1 MQDLTTAGQ
10 HTLSDAA
17 TKHGFS
23 EDAAGA
29 VLRALQKGN
38 GMAQFNHPE
47 LGGMGQWSSGMVM
60 IGDMGNSGLKSR
72 VDALCH
78 DLADALNHGG
88 VFHEAANTTNT
99 AGAESPRAGTS
110 GNWWPSELGSP
121 SSSGAQN
128 DMRYAVFPAAHRIAV
143 QSGGRV
149 TVYDSGAHAIHGVSQ
164 AQGGSQ
170 TLVFSSQQGQVST
183 ADLPVVKS

>member
-10 HTLSDAA
+10 HILSDAA
-17 TKHGFS
+17 TKLGFS
-23 EDAAGA
+23 EDAAAA
-29 VLRALQKGN
+29 VLQALRKGN

-60 IGDMGNSGLKSR
+60 IGDMGNNGLKSR
-72 VDALCH
+72 VGALCR
-78 DLADALNHGG
+78 DLADALKHGG
-88 VFHEAANTTNT
+88 VFHEAASSADT
-99 AGAESPRAGTS
+99 SPS
-110 GNWWPSELGSP
+110 GSWWPSELGSP
-121 SSSGAQN
+121 GSSGAQN

-143 QSGGRV
+143 QSGG
-149 TVYDSGAHAIHGVSQ
+149 TITLYDSGEHAIQGVSQ
-164 AQGGSQ
+164 AQGTSQ

>member
-29 VLRALQKGN
+29 VLLALRKGN

-60 IGDMGNSGLKSR
+60 IGDMGNNGLKSR

-78 DLADALNHGG
+78 DLAEALNHGG
-88 VFHEAANTTNT
+88 VFHDAAD
-99 AGAESPRAGTS
+99 AESPPAGAS

-121 SSSGAQN
+121 GSSGAQN
-128 DMRYAVFPAAHRIAV
+128 DMRYAVFPSAHRIAV
-143 QSGGRV
+143 RSGGKV
-149 TVYDSGAHAIHGVSQ
+149 TVYDSGEHAIHGVSQ

>member
-10 HTLSDAA
+10 HLLSDAA
-17 TKHGFS
+17 TKHGFT

-29 VLRALQKGN
+29 VLRALRKGN

-60 IGDMGNSGLKSR
+60 IGDMGNNALKSR

-78 DLADALNHGG
+78 HLAEALNHGG
-88 VFHEAANTTNT
+88 VFHEAAKT
-99 AGAESPRAGTS
+99 PQAGTPA
-110 GNWWPSELGSP
+110 NWWPADLGSP

-128 DMRYAVFPAAHRIAV
+128 DMRYAVFPTARRVAV
-143 QSGGRV
+143 QAGGKV
-149 TVYDSGAHAIHGVSQ
+149 TVYDTGEHAIHGVSQ

-170 TLVFSSQQGQVST
+170 TLVFSSQTGQVST
-183 ADLPVVKS
+183 ADLPQAKV